1 MLAATGIG
9 ARWQVGNEHDANQ
22 ERLEAL
28 ADETSAR
35 ITTSLSRYA
44 DLLVSIA
51 ALETSGAGTYPEF
64 ERFTAGV
71 GVGSRPGVKASS
83 FIVEVAEDELAEL
96 TARERAAGQ
105 PDFAPKLSGDGPL
118 HAVVAHRWPADE
130 GVTGFDQRRSRAM
143 GSTPAGTGPGHG
155 DGDL

>member
-1 MLAATGIG
+1 MTHSFPT
-9 ARWQVGNEHDANQ
+9 R
-22 ERLEAL
+22 R
-28 ADETSAR
+28 S
-35 ITTSLSRYA
+35 S
-44 DLLVSIA
+44 DL
-51 ALETSGAGTYPEF
+51 TSGAGTYPEF
-64 ERFTAGV
+64 ERVTAGV

-130 GVTGFDQRRSRAM
+130 GVTGFEIGRA
-143 GSTPAGTGPGHG
+143 SCRARVCQSV
-155 DGDL
+155 

>member
-1 MLAATGIG
+1 MGSFMLGRERNVPADDESRRAALGSSEPRASRPILAGVLVALVMLAATGIG

-51 ALETSGAGTYPEF
+51 ALETSGAGTSPEF

-71 GVGSRPGVKASS
+71 GVGSRPGVKARP
-83 FIVEVAEDELAEL
+83 FIVEVEIGRASC
-96 TARERAAGQ
+96 RERVCQ
-105 PDFAPKLSGDGPL
+105 Y
-118 HAVVAHRWPADE
+118 V
-130 GVTGFDQRRSRAM
+130 
-143 GSTPAGTGPGHG
+143 
-155 DGDL
+155 

>member
-96 TARERAAGQ
+96 RSEERSVG
-105 PDFAPKLSGDGPL
+105 KECVSTCRSGGWAN
-118 HAVVAHRWPADE
+118 H
-130 GVTGFDQRRSRAM
+130 
-143 GSTPAGTGPGHG
+143 
-155 DGDL
+155 